1 MVTTELLKKNPCKK
15 KKKPSAKGQK
25 QYIKKAGKKEGKK
38 ERRKEGRRVSNFG
51 NEARNGCRQRVRRP
65 TEIVSE
71 WRLALGASSVVQVQI
86 YWQARLQANNNNEP
100 TDGAVLCC
108 AVGKGR

>member
-38 ERRKEGRRVSNFG
+38 EGRKEEESATSATRREMDAAKECGGQLRLQVSG
-51 NEARNGCRQRVRRP
+51 V
-65 TEIVSE
+65 
-71 WRLALGASSVVQVQI
+71 WHWVQVQI